1 MKQVSSSEDR
11 VSKVKGTL
19 DSFLVDEVKIVDD
32 KKAELLT
39 LIEQYHV
46 PQELISKWC
55 AKANIETLEELDE
68 EKTVFCIEYI
78 NKHYLQEIKGV

>member
-32 KKAELLT
+32 KK
-39 LIEQYHV
+39 
-46 PQELISKWC
+46 W
-55 AKANIETLEELDE
+55 
-68 EKTVFCIEYI
+68 
-78 NKHYLQEIKGV
+78 